1 MQALPPEHIATF
13 KEIRRLFMSKDLA
26 TVHEGLLKARALSE
40 HLDYLLGGL
49 TVRDGKLANS
59 IYQRLGRRPYHEFI
73 VFSLLSMAHK
83 NTKASKIR
91 SAIRILPENFFP
103 KALCP
108 ALKGFDGLERLCVS
122 SAGRADVV
130 SDDMKLDDGGFTHCS
145 EFPSLTTLKTSI
157 PLTGL
162 KAPKLDHLILDSDH
176 FCKLKN
182 TDIPASV
189 TRLSLRNIS
198 SLTDLGF
205 LAENKAIQRIHVF
218 GCSSLRDIS
227 ALETLCSL
235 THAVIDAGIETPP
248 RTWPESLLHLEAK
261 GWACSSIGRLPH
273 GLKHFSLTACTE
285 INNLEC
291 IQECID
297 PFTDHALGISA
308 TYNDYEFE
316 ECTVNGESIAWL
328 KNPPPGYGPRS
339 DAETVT
345 YLHLRCNDR
354 NELESE
360 CSNHVSPAGYL
371 SLEGCR
377 NLASLDGLPIGCS
390 LKRILLPSHPIDV
403 SALIPLQGYA
413 VAVSPAAIPFE
424 TLLQTDPFLE
434 LPRAFCAQ
442 SDKFIQSLSC
452 LRELRLIIV
461 RGCIE
466 GEVFRGDQIEQG
478 QVPVPVSLMNLN
490 FLEPLYS
497 ELISLDLS
505 EISSVKNIT
514 ALAGMEKLAE
524 FKTSKYDDEFV
535 AQYSRSS
542 FTTKKQ
548 VDSLKL
554 RLLAECG

>member
-1 MQALPPEHIATF
+1 MHTLSPEHIATF
-13 KEIRRLFMSKDLA
+13 KEIRRLFMDKDLA
-26 TVHEGLLKARALSE
+26 IVNEGLLKARALSE

-73 VFSLLSMAHK
+73 VFSLLSMAHE

-103 KALCP
+103 KALYP
-108 ALKGFDGLERLCVS
+108 VLKGFDGLEQLCVS
-122 SAGRADVV
+122 GAGHADVV
-130 SDDMKLDDGGFTHCS
+130 SDDMKLDNGGFTHCT
-145 EFPSLTTLKTSI
+145 EFPSLKTLKTSI

-176 FCKLKN
+176 FCELKS

-198 SLTDLGF
+198 SLTDLDF

-218 GCSSLRDIS
+218 CCTSLRDIS
-227 ALETLCSL
+227 ALATLCGL
-235 THAVIDAGIETPP
+235 THAVIEAGIDTPP
-248 RTWPESLLHLEAK
+248 SVWPESLLHLEAR
-261 GWACSSIGRLPH
+261 GWACPSIGTLPH
-273 GLKHFSLTACTE
+273 GLKHFSLAACTG

-291 IQECID
+291 IQDCID
-297 PFTDHALGISA
+297 PFIDNAIGISA

-316 ECTVNGESIAWL
+316 ECSVDGKSIAWL
-328 KNPPPGYGPRS
+328 KNPPRGYGPRS
-339 DAETVT
+339 DTETVA
-345 YLHLRCNDR
+345 YMHLRCNDR
-354 NELESE
+354 YELEVKWS
-360 CSNHVSPAGYL
+360 HDVSPAGYL

-377 NLASLDGLPIGCS
+377 NITSLDGLPIGCS

-403 SALIPLQGYA
+403 SALMPLQGYI

-442 SDKFIQSLSC
+442 SDEFIQSLSC
-452 LRELRLIIV
+452 LHELRLMIA
-461 RGCIE
+461 RGYIE
-466 GEVFRGDQIEQG
+466 GEVIRGDQIEQG
-478 QVPVPVSLMNLN
+478 MVPVPVSLINLD

-497 ELISLDLS
+497 ELVSLDLS
-505 EISSVKNIT
+505 EISSVKDIT
-514 ALAGMEKLAE
+514 ALINMEKLAE
-524 FKTSKYDDEFV
+524 FKISMHDDEFM
-535 AQYSRSS
+535 AQYKRSA
-542 FTTKKQ
+542 FMTKNQ
-548 VDSLKL
+548 IDSLRL
-554 RLLAECG
+554 RLLAGS